1 MVCNGCLVFD
11 FFQILGFNQGEQLS
25 HCEEMSDPNVCFPL
39 NTVVTERIIIY
50 PGTISV
56 QIGNVRKSVEKYFP
70 FFLHVL
76 DIRWTHFMYITLF
89 GDGHSP
95 LNWTL
100 YWKHQKMAHLT
111 PCFKKSPKH
120 IQSVAKLQSCIL
132 TSTIQQSIRKLILF
146 WKWYKKIV

>member
-1 MVCNGCLVFD
+1 MFD

-111 PCFKKSPKH
+111 PCFKKKFETYSISCK
-120 IQSVAKLQSCIL
+120 VEKLHTDIYYTAINNKTYFIL
-132 TSTIQQSIRKLILF
+132 QVI
-146 WKWYKKIV
+146 